1 MEGVLHG
8 RNQLGASASVA
19 PSPQRPDWH
28 RASPADGGAR
38 GPGRDRCGRSVLDA
52 VGDKRKRSG
61 TGTEIL
67 SKQHGNAE
75 ARTGSRWL
83 LVEFVGGRPTVA
95 GNHQAQWAERH
106 GGRRQRRNGGCRNDL
121 PRDIRI
127 ATNVTNPDG
136 TRGIGT
142 KLAAGVVH
150 DTVLRDGRT
159 YEGHATI
166 LGKPY
171 LTVYEPIRNAQAATI
186 GVLFV
191 GVDLPWYRRAGGGLA
206 DGSER

>member
-1 MEGVLHG
+1 MDETNWAPAPALRPRLSDRIGIVPRLLMGALGALVVTVVAVQSWTLWAINENGLERAQRSLASSMAMLKHELAPVGSSWSSSEDGQLLLGTTKLNG
-8 RNQLGASASVA
+8 RNDMV
-19 PSPQRPDWH
+19 
-28 RASPADGGAR
+28 
-38 GPGRDRCGRSVLDA
+38 DA
-52 VGDKRKRSG
+52 VKDV
-61 TGTEIL
+61 TGAAATIFL
-67 SKQHGNAE
+67 G
-75 ARTGSRWL
+75 
-83 LVEFVGGRPTVA
+83 
-95 GNHQAQWAERH
+95 
-106 GGRRQRRNGGCRNDL
+106 
-121 PRDIRI
+121 DIRI

-166 LGKPY
+166 LGKPF